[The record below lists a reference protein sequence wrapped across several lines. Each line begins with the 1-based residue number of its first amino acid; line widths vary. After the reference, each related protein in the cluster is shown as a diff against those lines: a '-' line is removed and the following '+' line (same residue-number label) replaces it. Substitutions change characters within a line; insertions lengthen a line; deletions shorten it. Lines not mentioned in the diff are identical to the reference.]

1 MTSYKNMNILRINKD
16 SLTEELSYRTLLG
29 DSIIKLKLVGHNIN
43 LVNKDLVIDDKLIND
58 NLVINDKSDAYLDIQ
73 PSYLDTCH

>member
-1 MTSYKNMNILRINKD
+1 MNILRINKD

-29 DSIIKLKLVGHNIN
+29 DSIIKLKLAGHNI
-43 LVNKDLVIDDKLIND
+43 NKDLVIDDNLVNKDLIIDD
-58 NLVINDKSDAYLDIQ
+58 NLITDESDAYLDIQ

>member
-16 SLTEELSYRTLLG
+16 SLTEELSYRALLG
-29 DSIIKLKLVGHNIN
+29 DSIIKLKLAGHNIN

-58 NLVINDKSDAYLDIQ
+58 NLVITDESDAYLDI
-73 PSYLDTCH
+73 

>member
-1 MTSYKNMNILRINKD
+1 MNILRINKD

-29 DSIIKLKLVGHNIN
+29 DSIIKLKLAGHNIN
-43 LVNKDLVIDDKLIND
+43 LVNQD
-58 NLVINDKSDAYLDIQ
+58 NLVINDESDAYLDIQ